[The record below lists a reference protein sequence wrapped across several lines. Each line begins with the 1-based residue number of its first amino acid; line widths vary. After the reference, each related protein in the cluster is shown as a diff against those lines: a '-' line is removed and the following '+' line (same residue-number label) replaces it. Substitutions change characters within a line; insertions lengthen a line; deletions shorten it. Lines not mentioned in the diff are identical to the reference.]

1 MTSMILAVFIFLLT
15 LVLVIWQPKNLSIGW
30 SACGGAVLALIAGVV
45 NFHDVLTVTGIVWN
59 ATLAFV
65 AIILISLILDN
76 IGFFEWAALHMAK
89 AAKGNGVRM
98 FVYVSLLGAIVAALF
113 ANDGAALILT
123 PIVLAMVRALNFN
136 EKLVFPFI
144 IASGFIADTT
154 SLPLV
159 VSNLV
164 NIVSADYFHITFI
177 DYASRMIV
185 PNLFSLLASIIVL
198 YLFFRKSIPKRYDLT
213 EVKKPV
219 EAIKDQNMFRL
230 SWYILGLL
238 LIGYF
243 ASEFF
248 SIPVSV
254 VAGSI
259 AIIFLIAAQKS
270 PAVHTKKVVKEA
282 PWAIVFFSIGMY
294 VVVYGVRNAGLTN
307 VLSDVIQAAADQGLF
322 AGTIGMGFIAAIL
335 SSIMNN
341 LPTVMIDALAIAS
354 TDTHGMMRE
363 ALIYANVIGSDLG
376 PKITPIGS
384 LATLLW
390 LHVLSQKGLKISWGT
405 YFKTGIILT
414 IPTLLITLVGL
425 YIWLLVIHS
434 CF

>member
-1 MTSMILAVFIFLLT
+1 MIILASVIFLIT
-15 LVLVIWQPKNLSIGW
+15 LVLVIWQPKGLSIGW

-45 NFHDVLTVTGIVWN
+45 DFNDVVDVTSIVWN
-59 ATLAFV
+59 ATLAFI
-65 AIILISLILDN
+65 AIIIISLILDE

-98 FVYVSLLGAIVAALF
+98 FVYVSLLGAVVAALF

-123 PIVLAMVRALNFN
+123 PIVLAMVRNLNFS

-164 NIVSADYFHITFI
+164 NIVSADFFGIGFVEF
-177 DYASRMIV
+177 ASRMIV
-185 PNLFSLLASIIVL
+185 PNFFSLGASILVL
-198 YLFFRKSIPKRYDLT
+198 YLFFRKSIPKNYDVSQL
-213 EVKKPV
+213 KKPV
-219 EAIKDQNMFRL
+219 EAIRDQKMFRL
-230 SWYILGLL
+230 SWVVLAVL

-243 ASEFF
+243 ASEF
-248 SIPVSV
+248 IGLPVSIIAGI
-254 VAGSI
+254 VA
-259 AIIFLIAAQKS
+259 IFFLAMARRSAA
-270 PAVHTKKVVKEA
+270 VNTKTVIKGA

-294 VVVYGVRNAGLTN
+294 VVVYGLRNVGLTN
-307 VLSDVIQAAADQGLF
+307 VLADVIQMTADQGLF
-322 AGTIGMGFIAAIL
+322 AATVGMGFIAAIL
-335 SSIMNN
+335 SSVMNN
-341 LPTVMIDALAIAS
+341 MPTVMIDALAIAD
-354 TDTHGMMRE
+354 TDTTGVVRE

-390 LHVLSQKGLKISWGT
+390 LHVLSLKGVKISWGT

-414 IPTLLITLVGL
+414 IPTLFITLVGL
-425 YIWLLVIHS
+425 YIWLLII
-434 CF
+434 